1 MKKGPAFLPAHFLL
15 ALGICLITPAVPAS
29 AQHFGFG
36 PHARDG
42 FKLGGTSMWVTDPV
56 NPRNKVIRMDVTV
69 ATFGTVRRTLDW
81 GTQVEDLTNQL
92 SFNFRF
98 AAGGSC
104 GGGSPRIQ
112 LAIDVDGDGTSDGNA
127 FGYTGPFPNFT
138 GCPADTWLFEDLTS
152 NVQRWDLSQFN
163 DDLAGIGQPAS
174 NTTCGSFVCTWG
186 QVLTVFGNFPNHRA
200 LTATLVDDTY
210 GGSPRGIGFAYYD
223 NIELGDEKLQNRIG
237 RH

>member
-1 MKKGPAFLPAHFLL
+1 
-15 ALGICLITPAVPAS
+15 
-29 AQHFGFG
+29 
-36 PHARDG
+36 
-42 FKLGGTSMWVTDPV
+42 MWVTDPV

>member
-1 MKKGPAFLPAHFLL
+1 MMKKPTALPALFLV
-15 ALGICLITPAVPAS
+15 ALGICLMTLAVPVT

-42 FKLGGTSMWVTDPV
+42 FRLGGTSMWVTDPV
-56 NPRNKVIRMDVTV
+56 NPRNKVVRMDVTV

-152 NVQRWDLSQFN
+152 NAQRWDLSQFN